1 MKKTYDQVLQQIEE
15 LQAQAETLRRGE
27 VAGVVERIRDA
38 ISHYKLT
45 AADLG
50 LGKPGKA
57 AKGGGAAASPGTSK
71 VGGKKGTGKT
81 PPVVKYRNDSGGTW
95 GGIGKRPQWLRD
107 ALAGGKNLQD
117 YLVK

>member
-1 MKKTYDQVLQQIEE
+1 MKKTYDQVLLQIEE

-27 VAGVVERIRDA
+27 VAGVIERIREA

-50 LGKPGKA
+50 LGKAGKA
-57 AKGGGAAASPGTSK
+57 AKGGGAAAAPGARK
-71 VGGKKGTGKT
+71 AGAKKGTGKT

-107 ALAGGKNLQD
+107 ALASGKTLQD
-117 YLVK
+117 LLAK